1 MMILGIRTSPTTVR
15 YAVVDCNGATVSLV
29 NSDSENK
36 LDFPA
41 VCQSIEQKLHWLH
54 QELDRIL
61 RQYPTIEKIVIKANE
76 YGRGGETT
84 SSREAAYFD
93 AVVLMTAG
101 TRQIPIDVKL
111 YRTIGTRRD
120 EVKTFAET
128 KVGVTNHYWNE
139 QMADAVSAAWS
150 GRND

>member
-1 MMILGIRTSPTTVR
+1 MQILGIRTSTATVR
-15 YAVVDCNGATVSLV
+15 YAVLDCNGAAVSLV
-29 NSDSENK
+29 NANSEHK

-41 VCQSIEQKLHWLH
+41 DCQGIEQKLHWLY
-54 QELDRIL
+54 QELDRVL
-61 RQYPTIEKIVIKANE
+61 RQYSGIERIVIKANE
-76 YGRGGETT
+76 YGRGGEKA

-101 TRQIPIDVKL
+101 TRQLPVDVKL
-111 YRTIGTRRD
+111 YRTIGTRRN

-128 KVGVTNHYWNE
+128 NVGTTNRYWNE
-139 QMADAVSAAWS
+139 QMAAAVSAAWS

>member
-15 YAVVDCNGATVSLV
+15 YAVLDCNGAAVSLV
-29 NSDSENK
+29 NADSENK

-41 VCQSIEQKLHWLH
+41 DCRSIEQKLHWLH
-54 QELDRIL
+54 QELDRVL
-61 RQYPTIEKIVIKANE
+61 RQYPGIERIVIKANE
-76 YGRGGETT
+76 YGRGGEKA

-101 TRQIPIDVKL
+101 TRQLPVDVKL
-111 YRTIGTRRD
+111 YRTIGTRRN

-128 KVGVTNHYWNE
+128 NVGATNRYWNE
-139 QMADAVSAAWS
+139 QMADAVSAACS
-150 GRND
+150 GRNN

>member
-1 MMILGIRTSPTTVR
+1 MVLGIRTSPTTIR
-15 YAVVDCNGATVSLV
+15 YAVLDCSGTAVSLV
-29 NSDSENK
+29 NANSENK

-41 VCQSIEQKLHWLH
+41 HCQSIEQKLYWLH
-54 QELDRIL
+54 QELNRVL
-61 RQYPTIEKIVIKANE
+61 RQYPNIERIVIKANE
-76 YGRGGETT
+76 YGQGGEKA

-101 TRQIPIDVKL
+101 TRQLPVDVKL
-111 YRTIGTRRD
+111 YRTIGTRRND
-120 EVKTFAET
+120 VKSFA
-128 KVGVTNHYWNE
+128 KANVGVTNHYWNE

>member
-1 MMILGIRTSPTTVR
+1 MILGVRTSTVSIR
-15 YAVVDCNGATVSLV
+15 YAVVDVSDSSASLV
-29 NSDSENK
+29 NAHSENK

-41 VCQSIEQKLHWLH
+41 DCRSIEQKLYWFH
-54 QELDRIL
+54 QELDRVL
-61 RQYPTIEKIVIKANE
+61 RQYPSVDRVVIKANE
-76 YGRGGETT
+76 YGRGGEKA

-101 TRQIPIDVKL
+101 TRQLPVDVKL
-111 YRTIGTRRD
+111 YRSIGTRRN
-120 EVKTFAET
+120 EVKAFAEAN
-128 KVGVTNHYWNE
+128 VGKTNRYWNE